1 MSFEVSVLTRLTENQ
16 TEEVMRLAFAAA
28 AVDEMAPLS
37 EHVLIHLHHGGDDA
51 DEHLIATSDSG
62 KVIGY
67 LHMDQTDAIDGS
79 VVEVVV
85 HPDHRSQGVGR
96 ALVEAAIAKSDDPR
110 MRLWA
115 HGELASAYNLAAK
128 LGFAKTRELW
138 QMRRSLFAP
147 LPKAS
152 ETSRITIREFKVGI
166 DEQSW
171 LELNAIVFSDHPE
184 QGRMSAQDLAVRM
197 SEQWFDPA
205 GFLIATQEKS
215 GSEVMVGYHWTK
227 VHGGA
232 GSHGHSEI
240 GEIYVLG
247 VSPDLRGT
255 GLAKLLS
262 VRGLEDLRS
271 KGLPA
276 AMLYVDADNKAAI
289 SLYESLGFA
298 HWDTDVM
305 FRKSSI

>member
-1 MSFEVSVLTRLTENQ
+1 MSFQVSALTRLTENQ
-16 TEEVMRLAFAAA
+16 TDEVMQLAFAAA
-28 AVDEMAPLS
+28 AIDEMAPLS

-51 DEHLIATSDSG
+51 DEHIVATSDSG
-62 KVIGY
+62 KIIGY
-67 LHMDQTDAIDGS
+67 LHMDQTDAVSGS

-85 HPDHRSQGVGR
+85 HPEFRRNGVGR
-96 ALVEAAIAKSDDPR
+96 ALVESAISKSNDPR

-115 HGELASAYNLAAK
+115 HGELTSAYTLAEK

-147 LPKAS
+147 LPKA
-152 ETSRITIREFKVGI
+152 TDAAGITIRAFKVGE
-166 DEQSW
+166 DETEW
-171 LELNAIVFSDHPE
+171 LSLNAKVFADHPE

-205 GFLIATQEKS
+205 GFLVATQNQS
-215 GSEVMVGYHWTK
+215 GSEVMVGFHWTK

-262 VRGLEDLRS
+262 IRGLEHLRS

-276 AMLYVDADNKAAI
+276 AMLYVDADNTAAI
-289 SLYESLGFA
+289 SLYEALGFA

-305 FRKSSI
+305 FRKSSV

>member
-1 MSFEVSVLTRLTENQ
+1 MSFQVSVLTRLTETQ
-16 TEEVMRLAFAAA
+16 TEEVMQLAFAAA
-28 AVDEMAPLS
+28 AIDEMAPLS

-51 DEHLIATSDSG
+51 DEHLVATSDSG
-62 KVIGY
+62 KIVGY
-67 LHMDQTDAIDGS
+67 LHLDQTDTVAGS

-85 HPDHRSQGVGR
+85 HPEFRRQGIGR
-96 ALVEAAIAKSDDPR
+96 ALVESAITKSNDPR

-115 HGELASAYNLAAK
+115 HGELASAYSLAEK
-128 LGFAKTRELW
+128 LRFAKTRELW

-147 LPKAS
+147 LPKAADAEGIS
-152 ETSRITIREFKVGI
+152 IRAFNVGK
-166 DEQSW
+166 DEQAW
-171 LELNAIVFSDHPE
+171 LKLNATVFADHPE
-184 QGRMSAQDLAVRM
+184 QGRMSEQDLAVRM
-197 SEQWFDPA
+197 SEKWFDPT
-205 GFLIATQEKS
+205 GFLVATQMQS
-215 GSEVMVGYHWTK
+215 GAEVMVGYHWTK

-262 VRGLEDLRS
+262 IRGLEHLRS

-305 FRKSSI
+305 FRKSSV

>member
-1 MSFEVSVLTRLTENQ
+1 MSFEVSVLTRLSEIQ
-16 TEEVMRLAFAAA
+16 TEEVMQLAFAAA
-28 AVDEMAPLS
+28 AIDEMAPLS

-51 DEHLIATSDSG
+51 DEHLVATSNSG
-62 KVIGY
+62 KIIGY
-67 LHMDQTDAIDGS
+67 LHLDQTDAVAGS

-85 HPDHRSQGVGR
+85 HPENRRQGVGR

-115 HGELASAYNLAAK
+115 HGELTSAYTLAAK

-147 LPKAS
+147 LPKANDAVG
-152 ETSRITIREFKVGI
+152 ITVRPFQVGI

-171 LELNAIVFSDHPE
+171 LDLNATVFADHPE

-205 GFLIATQEKS
+205 GFLIATQEHS
-215 GSEVMVGYHWTK
+215 GSDVMVGYHWTK

-247 VSPDLRGT
+247 ISPELRGT

-262 VRGLEDLRS
+262 IRGLEHLRS

-305 FRKSSI
+305 FRKSSV